1 MNLHA
6 VILLLSAAVLVWQ
19 NRSLLS
25 EGNQPEG
32 NAPGSGDRAARF
44 ASALLLLL
52 AGLATVTLSLV
63 PAWQNNADIN
73 QTAGLLQQLALYAAL
88 PLLVFSGLARALDQ
102 DWSRMV
108 WGRILLGICA
118 VFALTRNSEWLDYWM
133 LLVLLAGALTFAL
146 PVIRRR
152 EFSFIA
158 VLLFWLALSAGYLGL
173 DLRSN
178 LNHNPAVW
186 SWLGLTLI
194 PYLICSNRW
203 LSLRG

>member
-6 VILLLSAAVLVWQ
+6 VILLLSGAVLLWQ
-19 NRSLLS
+19 NRALLS
-25 EGNQPEG
+25 EGNQPDG
-32 NAPGSGDRAARF
+32 TTPGSGDRAARF
-44 ASALLLLL
+44 ASAVLFVL
-52 AGLATVTLSLV
+52 AGLSTLTLSLV
-63 PAWQNNADIN
+63 PDWQHNADIN
-73 QTAGLLQQLALYAAL
+73 QTAGLLQQLALFAAL
-88 PLLVFSGLARALDQ
+88 PLLVFSALARALDQ
-102 DWSRMV
+102 DWNRMV

>member
-6 VILLLSAAVLVWQ
+6 VILLLSGAVLLWQ
-19 NRSLLS
+19 NRALLS
-25 EGNQPEG
+25 EGNQPDG
-32 NAPGSGDRAARF
+32 TTPGSGDRAARF
-44 ASALLLLL
+44 ASAVLFVL
-52 AGLATVTLSLV
+52 AGLSTLTLSLV
-63 PAWQNNADIN
+63 PDWQHNADIN
-73 QTAGLLQQLALYAAL
+73 QTAGLLQQLALFAAL
-88 PLLVFSGLARALDQ
+88 PLLVFSALARALDQ
-102 DWSRMV
+102 DWNRMV

-133 LLVLLAGALTFAL
+133 LLVLLAGAVTFAL